1 MAVILK
7 PNLNMNFDIENPP
20 PSVPESRG
28 CILIIGGV
36 SGAGK
41 TTVGKALAERLNW
54 RFIEGDDFHPDTNIT
69 KMRQGEPLNDSARE
83 LWLHRLRNEI
93 KTCLD
98 KGERVI
104 LACSALKESYR
115 ALLRVDPERVHF
127 VFLTGNYEILRERMT
142 QRHNHFMAPDLLASQ
157 LETLE
162 LPDYGL
168 VVDVNQPIA
177 SVVNLIMDHV
187 RR

>member
-7 PNLNMNFDIENPP
+7 PNLNMNFDIENPLS
-20 PSVPESRG
+20 SVSESRG
-28 CILIIGGV
+28 CVLIIGGV

-54 RFIEGDDFHPDTNIT
+54 RFIEGDDFHPNTNVA
-69 KMRQGEPLNDSARE
+69 KMRRGEPLNDSDRE
-83 LWLHRLRNEI
+83 PWLHRLRDEI
-93 KTCLD
+93 KACLD
-98 KGERVI
+98 KGVRAI

-127 VFLTGNYEILRERMT
+127 VFLMGNYEILRKRIT

-157 LETLE
+157 LETLD

-168 VVDVNQPIA
+168 VVDVNQPLA
-177 SVVNLIMDHV
+177 SIVNLIMDHV